1 MSKRNITSGV
11 VGLLVAA
18 ISTVTVTAAAQSAG
32 TDGQRKRPQLV
43 VGIVVEGLTM
53 DYLDLLRSQFT
64 QGGFRRLLEHGVTV
78 SDIDYG
84 TPLDGAAASAVIFT
98 GASPSVTGIASSTVY
113 NPESKRV
120 NSVLLDA
127 ATIGNFT
134 SETLSP
140 RALSASTIADELR
153 IDGGG
158 PGYVYAIAPDAAE
171 AIVLGGHAGNSAF
184 WINDITGKWATTTY
198 YKDLPTPVQTLNHR
212 TPNEFRLDTL
222 QWTPIAPLSALPDL
236 PQHRKLY
243 PFRHIFPRT
252 SADRYRAYK
261 NSPLV
266 NTDITRLAT
275 DYISILTLGKRE
287 STDMLNL
294 GYTLLPFGYARE
306 ADTRAELMDSYLRL
320 DRDLANL
327 FDAID
332 RKGPGMDN
340 TLVFVAGTPLT
351 QRTRRDDEKWGIPFG
366 EFSSKKAVS
375 LLNMYLMAL
384 YGNGEWVN
392 GYDNGHLYLNP
403 KLIKESDID
412 AKAIRRESAGFL
424 TRMSGVSNAWTID
437 DVIERRAGESPDA
450 IRRNTSVATSGDVF
464 VSIAPGWQ
472 EIDDDSTTDSPAT
485 SMRAASATAPAFF
498 LIPGGKPEIIN
509 TPVDARRIAPT
520 VTGILRIRSPNG
532 ASLPRLRW

>member
-64 QGGFRRLLEHGVTV
+64 QGGFSRLLEHGVTV

-98 GASPSVTGIASSTVY
+98 GAPPSVTGIASSTVY

-140 RALSASTIADELR
+140 KALSASTIADELR

-252 SADRYRAYK
+252 SADRYRAYTV
-261 NSPLV
+261 SY
-266 NTDITRLAT
+266 TH
-275 DYISILTLGKRE
+275 LTL
-287 STDMLNL
+287 
-294 GYTLLPFGYARE
+294 P
-306 ADTRAELMDSYLRL
+306 
-320 DRDLANL
+320 
-327 FDAID
+327 
-332 RKGPGMDN
+332 
-340 TLVFVAGTPLT
+340 
-351 QRTRRDDEKWGIPFG
+351 
-366 EFSSKKAVS
+366 
-375 LLNMYLMAL
+375 
-384 YGNGEWVN
+384 
-392 GYDNGHLYLNP
+392 
-403 KLIKESDID
+403 
-412 AKAIRRESAGFL
+412 
-424 TRMSGVSNAWTID
+424 TI
-437 DVIERRAGESPDA
+437 
-450 IRRNTSVATSGDVF
+450 
-464 VSIAPGWQ
+464 
-472 EIDDDSTTDSPAT
+472 
-485 SMRAASATAPAFF
+485 
-498 LIPGGKPEIIN
+498 
-509 TPVDARRIAPT
+509 
-520 VTGILRIRSPNG
+520 
-532 ASLPRLRW
+532 